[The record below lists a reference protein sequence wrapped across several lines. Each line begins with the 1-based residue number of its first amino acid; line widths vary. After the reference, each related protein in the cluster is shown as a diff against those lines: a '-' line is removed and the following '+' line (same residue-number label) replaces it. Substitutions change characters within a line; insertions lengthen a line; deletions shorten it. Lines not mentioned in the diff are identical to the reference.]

1 MSDYSRALGER
12 LRLIRQ
18 QQGLSLQGVEARS
31 EGRWKAV
38 VIGSYE
44 RGDRAITVARLNE
57 LADFY
62 RVPAAELLPNGAAP
76 RSANTGTH
84 HRLVIDLTRLAVLPV
99 AEVEPLMRLVRSI
112 QSQRGDYNGRMLS
125 LRADDLRTLALLMDR
140 SGDEVLALLRHWRV
154 LHDGEPAAV

>member
-1 MSDYSRALGER
+1 MTPDYSRRLGER
-12 LRLIRQ
+12 LRMIRQ

-44 RGDRAITVARLNE
+44 RGDRAITVARLHE

-62 RVPAAELLPNGAAP
+62 RVPAAELLPDATPVRPVNSGP
-76 RSANTGTH
+76 
-84 HRLVIDLTRLAVLPV
+84 RLVIDLTRLSALPIADV
-99 AEVEPLMRLVRSI
+99 APLMRLVRSI

-125 LRADDLRTLALLMDR
+125 LRGDDLNTLAILMDR
-140 SGDEVLALLRHWRV
+140 NTEEVIALLRHWHV
-154 LHDGEPAAV
+154 LQEPEPVRS